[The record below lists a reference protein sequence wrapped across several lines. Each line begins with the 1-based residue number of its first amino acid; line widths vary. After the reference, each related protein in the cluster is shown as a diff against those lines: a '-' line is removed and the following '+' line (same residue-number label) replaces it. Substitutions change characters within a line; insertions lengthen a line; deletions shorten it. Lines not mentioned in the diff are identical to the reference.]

1 MALHFNTVQRHFR
14 ILLVWFRYDQCYDQ
28 YFVLFHFDCPCRTG
42 VYADPAPDTFAR
54 VRDMRIHI
62 RSSFFHY
69 YAECRANFYTGLTPR
84 TILIV
89 KFHDWIIHFVS
100 SHLSLF
106 GSSQYILIH
115 AKKFTSNFI
124 IPHEF
129 SSWTWYLTSLFV
141 STHML
146 EICLLFYFTL
156 SHRYAWSTLPCSAYF
171 INFSRFVA
179 RTQQVILNVRYLC
192 PALFHICLFFMFCP
206 NCMIA

>member
-14 ILLVWFRYDQCYDQ
+14 ILLVWFRYDQ

-89 KFHDWIIHFVS
+89 KFHDWIIHFFPPISPYSDLLSTFWYMLKS
-100 SHLSLF
+100 SPAISSFRMSFLHERDIEHLSLF
-106 GSSQYILIH
+106 PRTCLKYVCFFILHYPID
-115 AKKFTSNFI
+115 
-124 IPHEF
+124 
-129 SSWTWYLTSLFV
+129 
-141 STHML
+141 
-146 EICLLFYFTL
+146 TL
-156 SHRYAWSTLPCSAYF
+156 DPPFLVLH
-171 INFSRFVA
+171 
-179 RTQQVILNVRYLC
+179 IL
-192 PALFHICLFFMFCP
+192 
-206 NCMIA
+206 